1 MISPLRR
8 NYASLKD
15 CWNSGLKEHF
25 VLSTAAFFILVVIFF
40 LLGMFVPQVQ
50 ENFMAL
56 TEAAMSSA
64 VSEDGSVDGIF
75 LLTNNITACGMI
87 MLYGFLPFI
96 RFSALAIG
104 TNAMMLG
111 CMAALYVQNGF
122 SMLTYFA
129 GILPPGILEL
139 PAMFLSFAMGLYI
152 CDNVSRFFR
161 RDTSACTPWTCAVW
175 LARFHLLVLIPLL
188 TGAALLEVYVT
199 PLVMGLFP

>member
-129 GILPPGILEL
+129 GILLHGILEL

>member
-1 MISPLRR
+1 MTNRLHQL
-8 NYASLKD
+8 YASLKD

-56 TEAAMSSA
+56 TEAAMSGA
-64 VSEDGSVDGIF
+64 VSEDGRIDGVF

-129 GILPPGILEL
+129 GILPHGILEL

-161 RDTSACTPWTCAVW
+161 RDKSACTPWACAVW

>member
-56 TEAAMSSA
+56 TEAAMSGA

-129 GILPPGILEL
+129 GILLHGILEL